1 MDDYSIKNFYKKHKY
16 IILFNKNIFVAAIIT
31 AILDIFVVNHAAL
44 VFTTNY
50 VLISSVSLA
59 ADFTIYNTSFII
71 LYFIDNN
78 GRSQNFDRRKN
89 IQKLRYSFG
98 KIITVIGFAE
108 ISYLFAK
115 FLSTYLIFEFVILD
129 AFIISIITTLF
140 AWIFYVIIAN
150 IMARRK
156 KLFN

>member
-31 AILDIFVVNHAAL
+31 AILDIFIVNHAAL

-59 ADFTIYNTSFII
+59 ADFTIYNASFII
-71 LYFIDNN
+71 LYFIDNT
-78 GRSQNFDRRKN
+78 GRSQNFDSRKN

-115 FLSTYLIFEFVILD
+115 FLSTYLIFEFVILY

>member
-31 AILDIFVVNHAAL
+31 AILDIFIVNHAAL

-59 ADFTIYNTSFII
+59 ADFTIYNASFII
-71 LYFIDNN
+71 LYFIDNT

-89 IQKLRYSFG
+89 IQKLRYSLG

>member
-31 AILDIFVVNHAAL
+31 AILDIFIVNHAAL

-59 ADFTIYNTSFII
+59 ADFTIYNASFII
-71 LYFIDNN
+71 LYFIDNT
-78 GRSQNFDRRKN
+78 GRSQNFDCRKN
-89 IQKLRYSFG
+89 IQKLRYNLG
-98 KIITVIGFAE
+98 KIITIIGFAE

-115 FLSTYLIFEFVILD
+115 FLSTYLIFEFVILY

-150 IMARRK
+150 VMARRK

>member
-31 AILDIFVVNHAAL
+31 AILDIFIVNHAAL

-59 ADFTIYNTSFII
+59 ADFSIYNASFII
-71 LYFIDNN
+71 LYFIDNTC
-78 GRSQNFDRRKN
+78 RSQNFDRRKN
-89 IQKLRYSFG
+89 IQKLRYSLG

>member
-31 AILDIFVVNHAAL
+31 AILDIFIVNHAAL

-89 IQKLRYSFG
+89 IQKLRYGFG

-108 ISYLFAK
+108 ISYLFVK
-115 FLSTYLIFEFVILD
+115 FLSTYLIFEFIILD
-129 AFIISIITTLF
+129 PFIISIITTLF
-140 AWIFYVIIAN
+140 AWIFYGIIAN

>member
-31 AILDIFVVNHAAL
+31 AILDIFIVNHAAL

-59 ADFTIYNTSFII
+59 ADFTIYNASFII
-71 LYFIDNN
+71 LYFIDNT
-78 GRSQNFDRRKN
+78 GRSQNFDSRKN

>member
-1 MDDYSIKNFYKKHKY
+1 MDDYSIKNFYKKHEY

-31 AILDIFVVNHAAL
+31 AIVDIFIVNQAAL

-50 VLISSVSLA
+50 MLISSVSLT
-59 ADFTIYNTSFII
+59 ADFTIYNASFII
-71 LYFIDNN
+71 LYFLDNI
-78 GRSQNFDRRKN
+78 GICKNFVGRKN
-89 IQKLRYSFG
+89 IQKLRYGFG

-115 FLSTYLIFEFVILD
+115 FVSTYLIFDFIILD
-129 AFIISIITTLF
+129 PFIISIITTLF

-150 IMARRK
+150 MMARK
-156 KLFN
+156 EKLFN

>member
-1 MDDYSIKNFYKKHKY
+1 MDGYSIKNFYERHKY

-31 AILDIFVVNHAAL
+31 AMADIFIVNHAVL

-50 VLISSVSLA
+50 MLISSVSLA
-59 ADFTIYNTSFII
+59 ADFTIYNASFII
-71 LYFIDNN
+71 LYFLDNV
-78 GRSQNFDRRKN
+78 GQCQNYDVRKD
-89 IQKLRYSFG
+89 IQKLKYGIG

-129 AFIISIITTLF
+129 PFIISIITTLL
-140 AWIFYVIIAN
+140 AWTFYVIIAN
-150 IMARRK
+150 IMARK
-156 KLFN
+156 EKLFN

>member
-31 AILDIFVVNHAAL
+31 AILDIFIVNHAAL

-59 ADFTIYNTSFII
+59 ADFTIYNASFII
-71 LYFIDNN
+71 LYFIDNTS
-78 GRSQNFDRRKN
+78 RSQNFDRRKN
-89 IQKLRYSFG
+89 IQKLRYSLG

-150 IMARRK
+150 IMARNE

>member
-31 AILDIFVVNHAAL
+31 AILDIFIVNHAAL

-59 ADFTIYNTSFII
+59 ADFSIYNASFII
-71 LYFIDNN
+71 LYFIDNT

-89 IQKLRYSFG
+89 IQKLRYSLG

>member
-31 AILDIFVVNHAAL
+31 AILDIFIVNHAAL

>member
-31 AILDIFVVNHAAL
+31 AILDIFIVNHAAL

-59 ADFTIYNTSFII
+59 ADFTIYNASFII
-71 LYFIDNN
+71 LYFIDNT
-78 GRSQNFDRRKN
+78 GRSQNFDRKN

-115 FLSTYLIFEFVILD
+115 FLSTYLIFEFVILY

>member
-31 AILDIFVVNHAAL
+31 AILDIFIVNHAAL

-140 AWIFYVIIAN
+140 AWIFYVIIGN

>member
-31 AILDIFVVNHAAL
+31 AILDIFIVNHAAI

-59 ADFTIYNTSFII
+59 ADFTIYNASFII
-71 LYFIDNN
+71 LYFIDNT
-78 GRSQNFDRRKN
+78 GRPENFYSRKN

>member
-1 MDDYSIKNFYKKHKY
+1 M
-16 IILFNKNIFVAAIIT
+16 L
-31 AILDIFVVNHAAL
+31 
-44 VFTTNY
+44 
-50 VLISSVSLA
+50 SVMQQRPLKRGKGGA
-59 ADFTIYNTSFII
+59 K
-71 LYFIDNN
+71 
-78 GRSQNFDRRKN
+78 SQNFERRKN
-89 IQKLRYSFG
+89 IQKLRYTFG

-115 FLSTYLIFEFVILD
+115 FLSTYLIFELVILD

>member
-31 AILDIFVVNHAAL
+31 AILDIFIVNHAAL

-59 ADFTIYNTSFII
+59 ADFTIYNASFII
-71 LYFIDNN
+71 LYFIDNT
-78 GRSQNFDRRKN
+78 GRSQNFDSRKN
-89 IQKLRYSFG
+89 IQKLRYSLG

>member
-31 AILDIFVVNHAAL
+31 AILDIFIVNHAAL

-59 ADFTIYNTSFII
+59 ADFTIYNASFII
-71 LYFIDNN
+71 LYFIDNTS
-78 GRSQNFDRRKN
+78 RSQNFDRRKN
-89 IQKLRYSFG
+89 IQKLRYSLG

>member
-31 AILDIFVVNHAAL
+31 AILDIFIVNHAAL

-59 ADFTIYNTSFII
+59 ADFTIYNASFII
-71 LYFIDNN
+71 LYFIDNT
-78 GRSQNFDRRKN
+78 GKSQNFERRKN